1 MKKKFLDP
9 LIFICITVFV
19 YVLAFILTIALTEEA
34 PKNEPVQI
42 VLEEYAIEQP
52 DFQVDQVYNPRDRY
66 LEELDFINGC
76 YTDSKEW
83 FEAYKAINEKY
94 ALVDEVEWI
103 DDVYSNEEI
112 YLLERVVETEC
123 HGADFDSKTHVA
135 AVVLNRVENERFPTC
150 LSGVIKQPN
159 QFCYSKTNIDDETKL
174 AVEYAFVVE
183 TAADDCLWF
192 HSMGKTEKFSGV
204 DYVFSDNCHNFYK

>member
-1 MKKKFLDP
+1 MRKSFHIYVGICYM
-9 LIFICITVFV
+9 LILLVPAFCFSVVFSN
-19 YVLAFILTIALTEEA
+19 TRQ
-34 PKNEPVQI
+34 EPVQ
-42 VLEEYAIEQP
+42 VVYEEYKIEPVILEVQEVTN
-52 DFQVDQVYNPRDRY
+52 FRDKY

-76 YTDSKEW
+76 YTDSKQW

-94 ALVDEVEWI
+94 AMFDEVEWI

-192 HSMGKTEKFSGV
+192 HSMGKTEKFSGG
-204 DYVFSDNCHNFYK
+204 DYVFSDNCHHFYK